1 MSKIALITGASSGI
15 GEQLARIHAAKGG
28 DLFLVA
34 RNEIRLI
41 ELKKELELKHGI
53 VVNVYAKDL
62 TLVTA
67 AQEVYDE
74 LKKLNIEIDYLINNA
89 GFGGIGK
96 FHERKL
102 AEDISMINLNIS
114 ALVSLTHLFLK
125 DFVARNSGKVLNVSS
140 TASLMAGPLQ
150 AVYFASKA
158 FVTSFSNAL
167 AEELHDT
174 NISVTNLM
182 PGATDTK
189 FAKISGMDNT
199 KMFDSSVSAKS
210 VAQDG
215 YDAMLN
221 SKLDVVSGLTFAQ
234 RIMTAMIPFSPK
246 KITLTQIRKMQEV
259 KS

>member
-34 RNEIRLI
+34 RNENRLL
-41 ELKKELELKHGI
+41 ELKKELEAKHGI
-53 VVNVYAKDL
+53 IVNVYAKDL
-62 TLVTA
+62 TLATA
-67 AQEVYDE
+67 AQEVYDTI
-74 LKKLNIEIDYLINNA
+74 KKSNIEIDYLINNA

-96 FHERKL
+96 FHERNL
-102 AEDISMINLNIS
+102 SEDISMINLNIS

-125 DFVARNSGKVLNVSS
+125 DFVARNSGKILNVSS

-189 FAKISGMDNT
+189 FAKVSGMDNT

-215 YDAMLN
+215 YDAMLK

-246 KITLTQIRKMQEV
+246 KITLSQIRKMQEV

>member
-1 MSKIALITGASSGI
+1 MAKTALITGASSGI
-15 GEQLARIHAAKGG
+15 GEQLARIHAANGG
-28 DLFLVA
+28 NLFLIA
-34 RNEIRLI
+34 RSENRLM
-41 ELKKELELKHGI
+41 ELKKELESKHNI

-62 TLVTA
+62 TLPTA
-67 AQEVYDE
+67 THEVYDTV
-74 LKKLNIEIDYLINNA
+74 KKSNIEIDYLINNA

-96 FHERKL
+96 FHERPL
-102 AEDISMINLNIS
+102 AEDISMINLNVS

-125 DFVARNSGKVLNVSS
+125 DFVIRNSGKILNVSS
-140 TASLMAGPLQ
+140 TASLMPGPLQ
-150 AVYFASKA
+150 AVYFATKA
-158 FVTSFSNAL
+158 FVTSFSNAI
-167 AEELHDT
+167 AEELRDT

-189 FAKISGMDNT
+189 FAAISGLENT
-199 KMFDSSVSAKS
+199 KLFDSSVSAQS

-215 YDAMLN
+215 YDAMLK